1 MVQIKFSFG
10 YEIEKEPTNYRE
22 LLKCADEKMYQ
33 NKKMRKSR

>member
-22 LLKCADEKMYQ
+22 LLKCADEKTYQ